1 MPNIRESYHEEHGAD
16 YLAQRRRDAVGFTM
30 KCMESMKVVG
40 SDLASK
46 VIGCAIEVHRNLGP
60 GLLESIYEAC
70 LCRELALNE
79 ISFER

>member
-1 MPNIRESYHEEHGAD
+1 
-16 YLAQRRRDAVGFTM
+16 M

-40 SDLASK
+40 SDVASK

-79 ISFER
+79 ISFERQVPLEVHYKGENID